1 MALRSGT
8 KLGPY
13 EIQSQLGAGG
23 MGEVYRALD
32 TRLDRTVAV
41 KILPTHLSDNPDLKQ
56 RFEREARAISALSHP
71 NICHL
76 YDVGSQ
82 DGLDYLVME
91 YLEGQNLA
99 ERLRKGPLPLEQVAR
114 IGMEIA
120 DALEKAHRQGII
132 HRDLKPANIMLT
144 KAGAKLMDFGVA
156 KPVGLAG
163 AAGGSAPPTLTR
175 SEPLTQQGMVIG
187 TMQYMAPEQL
197 EGKPADPPCDIFALG
212 CVLYEMAT
220 GRAAFAG
227 ASPASVVAAILAS
240 EPTPIT
246 VVQPAIPA
254 TLDQVIRTA
263 LAKNPDDRWQSA
275 QDVKLQLKWIGMH
288 SADTLAAQPQGRR
301 CFRPWLPWAIVLVLL
316 IVTGLLAVRNFES
329 RTLAAQLTRSSILP
343 PARSSFVAHNFA
355 ISPDGRHL
363 AFVAIG
369 EDGHNNLWVRSL
381 NSARAQQLAGT
392 EGANYPFWSADSGS
406 LGFFADGKL
415 KTVELGGGALRVL
428 CDAPAGR
435 GGTWNRDGIIVFAPF
450 VVGPLKSVP
459 AAGGTP
465 VQVTRMSR
473 QGSGQGHRWPWFL
486 PDGRHFL
493 LSVDWSSPADQQ
505 ADGIYAGSLDSLDL
519 KLVSTEITGSAEYTA
534 GRLIFVR
541 NRSLLAQPFD
551 LARLQLTGSPAP
563 LIQEELEKD
572 PAFSD
577 SNFSASAGG
586 PIVFYSAVDAA
597 SELLWFDRDGNQIG
611 RVPGS
616 GFMDPRLSP
625 DGRFLAIS
633 YDSAKNGRYFIYIY
647 DLARGLSTRL
657 TDGGAELYPVWSR
670 DGKKVVYVSGIG
682 KEYRVYEIPA
692 DGSGGPTLLMQG
704 AKMIPNDWSPDG
716 KYLIY
721 MDFEKGLPYLAL
733 YSAEDHSRRQ
743 LLSGAEG
750 QFSPD
755 GHWIA
760 HVESGLYSE
769 IWTQRFPAGPRLQIS
784 SGGGAQAR
792 WSQDGS
798 ELFYMAGDRK
808 LMAVPFDSKTNMPGT
823 PKALFQT
830 RVIAANFTIR
840 QYDVSADRKHF
851 IVNSLP
857 PAGTVPLTLLSNWAA
872 ESDR

>member
-1 MALRSGT
+1 MALSSGT

-246 VVQPAIPA
+246 AVQPAIPA

-288 SADTLAAQPQGRR
+288 AADTLAAQPQGRGR
-301 CFRPWLPWAIVLVLL
+301 FRPWLPWAIILVLL

-329 RTLAAQLTRSSILP
+329 RTLAVQLTRSSILP

-428 CDAPAGR
+428 CDAAAGR
-435 GGTWNRDGIIVFAPF
+435 GGTWNRDGIIVFAPL
-450 VVGPLKSVP
+450 VVGPLKSVS
-459 AAGGTP
+459 ASGGTP
-465 VQVTRMSR
+465 VPVTKMAR

-493 LSVDWSSPADQQ
+493 LLVDWSSPADQQ
-505 ADGIYAGSLDSLDL
+505 EDGIYVGSLDSQDV
-519 KLVSTEITGSAEYTA
+519 KLVSADITGSAAYSS

-541 NRSLLAQPFD
+541 NRSLMAQPFD

-563 LIQEELEKD
+563 LIEEELEKD

-577 SNFSASAGG
+577 SNFSLSPSG

-597 SELLWFDRDGNQIG
+597 SELLWFDRNGNQIG

-616 GFMDPRLSP
+616 GFSDPRLSP
-625 DGRFLAIS
+625 DGRFLAVS
-633 YDSAKNGRYFIYIY
+633 YDSAKNGQYSIYIY
-647 DLARGLSTRL
+647 DLARGLMTRL
-657 TDGGAELYPVWSR
+657 TEGGSELYPVWSA
-670 DGKKVVYVSGIG
+670 DGKKIVYVSATG

-692 DGSGGPTLLMQG
+692 DRSGPPKLLIQG

-721 MDFEKGLPYLAL
+721 MDFEKGLPYLAM
-733 YSAEDHSRRQ
+733 YSAADGSRRQ
-743 LLSGAEG
+743 LLAGAEG

-755 GHWIA
+755 GQWIA
-760 HVESGLYSE
+760 HVEAGTYSE
-769 IWTQRFPAGPRLQIS
+769 IWVQRFPGGSRLQIS
-784 SGGGAQAR
+784 AGGGAQAR
-792 WSQDGS
+792 WSRNGT

-808 LMAVPFDSKTNMPGT
+808 LMEVKFDSKTNTPGPPQT
-823 PKALFQT
+823 LFQT
-830 RVIAANFTIR
+830 RVIAPNFTIR
-840 QYDVSADRKHF
+840 QYDVTSDGKHF

-857 PAGTVPLTLLSNWAA
+857 PAGTVPLTLLTSWTA
-872 ESDR
+872 ESGR